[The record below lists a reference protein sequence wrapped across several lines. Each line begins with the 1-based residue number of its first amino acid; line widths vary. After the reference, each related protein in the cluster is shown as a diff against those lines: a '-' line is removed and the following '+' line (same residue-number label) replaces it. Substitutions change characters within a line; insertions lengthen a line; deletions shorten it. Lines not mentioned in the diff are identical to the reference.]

1 MFSVFQITV
10 SQSVD
15 TAAAAGTT
23 GLEFLVSSS
32 APSSHPP
39 PPPPHGDNLLDFGA
53 SDDAIFDPLT
63 NSTGGSGTDEQ
74 LLEGILI
81 SGSGTGTGSLL
92 GDQLLPDTTSSVVI
106 PSSTGI
112 SPQVSV

>member
-39 PPPPHGDNLLDFGA
+39 LPPPHGDNLLDFGA

-74 LLEGILI
+74 LLEGIMI
-81 SGSGTGTGSLL
+81 SGSGTGSLL
-92 GDQLLPDTTSSVVI
+92 GDQLLPDTTSSVMI

>member
-1 MFSVFQITV
+1 M

-15 TAAAAGTT
+15 AAAAAGTT

-39 PPPPHGDNLLDFGA
+39 PPSHGDNLLDFGA
-53 SDDAIFDPLT
+53 SDDTIFDPLT

-92 GDQLLPDTTSSVVI
+92 GDQLLPDTTSSVMI
-106 PSSTGI
+106 SSSTGI